1 MATPCDVTGHPG
13 HLGLVRGAMSWIP
26 CWQIATWSLDG
37 RAGVGENEVYAGGGA
52 VICQPLSAIGR
63 ETLTALCSFKCT
75 TSHPGPGAWPSAP
88 GLPPSP
94 SFPVLQIKAPNRE
107 TEGEGEA
114 WGILETCHGL
124 RLAGSKIGI

>member
-1 MATPCDVTGHPG
+1 
-13 HLGLVRGAMSWIP
+13 MSQDIP
-26 CWQIATWSLDG
+26 ATWGWFEVPCHGSHVGKSQRGLSMDEQGWERMKFMLEEGLSSISLARPSGG
-37 RAGVGENEVYAGGGA
+37 R
-52 VICQPLSAIGR
+52 
-63 ETLTALCSFKCT
+63 LTALCSFKCT

-94 SFPVLQIKAPNRE
+94 SFPVLQIRAPNRE

-114 WGILETCHGL
+114 WGVSETCHGL